1 MCNDCNR
8 APARRP
14 VLLASIL
21 VSAIGSA
28 LVAYLAYLGHCCVC
42 LLAPAWLL
50 VMIAIWGDSG
60 DDDE

>member
-8 APARRP
+8 APARWP
-14 VLLASIL
+14 ALLASVL

-28 LVAYLAYLGHCCVC
+28 LVAYLAFLGHLCAC

-50 VMIAIWGDSG
+50 VMVAIWGG
-60 DDDE
+60 HHDDDE